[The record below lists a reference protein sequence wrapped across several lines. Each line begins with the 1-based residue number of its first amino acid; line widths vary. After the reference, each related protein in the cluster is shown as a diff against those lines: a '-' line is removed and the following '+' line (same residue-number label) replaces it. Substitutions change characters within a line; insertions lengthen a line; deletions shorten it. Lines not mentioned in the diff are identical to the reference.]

1 MPLSRNEAADAL
13 RDIAQTERRSSSAY
27 GYKEMAPFMFLWGA
41 IWFIGY
47 SVSDLRPEQANWLWP
62 ALVVLG
68 FVGSFTIGS
77 RQPPKAKGESSEGWR
92 HFASWVVVALFIS
105 ATIILFQPSDGRQ
118 VGAFVALLIGA
129 AYAII
134 GLWMGKRIAIAGIA
148 IIALTIAGFVFLKPH
163 FGLWMAFVGGGTL
176 ILTGAWLRRV

>member
-27 GYKEMAPFMFLWGA
+27 GYKETAPFMFLWGV
-41 IWFIGY
+41 IWFVGY
-47 SVSDLRPEQANWLWP
+47 SASDLRPEQSSWLWP
-62 ALVVLG
+62 VLVVLG
-68 FVGSFTIGS
+68 FVGSFVIGS
-77 RQPPKAKGESSEGWR
+77 RHPSKAKGGTSEGWR
-92 HFASWVVVALFIS
+92 HFASWIVVALFIF
-105 ATIILFQPSDGRQ
+105 ATILLFQPQDGRQ

-129 AYAII
+129 AYAVI
-134 GLWMGKRIAIAGIA
+134 GIWMGTRLAIAGVAVIV
-148 IIALTIAGFVFLKPH
+148 LTIAGFVFLKSH

>member
-27 GYKEMAPFMFLWGA
+27 GYKETAPFMFLWGA

-68 FVGSFTIGS
+68 FVGSAAIGS
-77 RQPPKAKGESSEGWR
+77 RQPQKAKSESSEGWR
-92 HFASWVVVALFIS
+92 HFASWVVVALFIT

-129 AYAII
+129 AYAVV
-134 GLWMGKRIAIAGIA
+134 GLWMGMRIAISGIA
-148 IIALTIAGFVFLKPH
+148 IIALTIGGFVFLKPH